1 MRAFVNKVYANHGAS
16 RNVVRHLD
24 ELLGRFGDSD
34 LTVNI
39 GAGLPR
45 LHPLMKNLD
54 IGPGEG
60 VDIVGSVLDL
70 PFDSDSVGLVV
81 CQEVLEHVSHPFLA
95 MKEIHRVIKPG
106 GVAFVQ
112 LPFILG
118 DHPCPDDYWRFTRQ
132 GIVELAQQAG
142 FTDVKQ
148 EVTVGS
154 ANGFYRVGV
163 EFFAIL
169 LSLPLPRIYRYTK
182 GAAALFLYPLK
193 WLDRLMNRHPQA
205 HRVAGGFFIVAT
217 KSAPAVAA
225 AAPASGA

>member
-1 MRAFVNKVYANHGAS
+1 MHAFVNRVYADQGSS
-16 RNVVRHLD
+16 RTVVKHLD
-24 ELLGRFGDSD
+24 ELFVRFSDSD
-34 LTVNI
+34 LMLDI
-39 GAGLPR
+39 GGGLPR
-45 LHPLMKNLD
+45 VHPLIKNLNLE
-54 IGPGEG
+54 PGDG
-60 VDIVGSVLDL
+60 VDIVGNVLDL
-70 PFDSDSVGLVV
+70 PFESDSVGLVV

-95 MKEIHRVIKPG
+95 MQEIHRVIRPG

-112 LPFILG
+112 LPFVLG
-118 DHPCPDDYWRFTRQ
+118 DHPCPDDFWRFTRQ

-142 FTDVKQ
+142 FSDVKHQ
-148 EVTVGS
+148 VTVGP

-169 LSLPLPRIYRYTK
+169 LSLPVPRLYRHAK

-217 KSAPAVAA
+217 KGEPAA
-225 AAPASGA
+225 AAAE

>member
-1 MRAFVNKVYANHGAS
+1 MRAFVSGLYANHNS
-16 RNVVRHLD
+16 SPNVVRRLD
-24 ELLGRFGDSD
+24 ELLGRFGDKG

-45 LHPLMKNLD
+45 LHPQMKNLD
-54 IGPGEG
+54 LAAGEG
-60 VDIVGSVLDL
+60 VDVVGSVLDL
-70 PFDSDSVGLVV
+70 PFESNSAELVV
-81 CQEVLEHVSHPFLA
+81 CQEVLEHVSDPFLA
-95 MKEIHRVIKPG
+95 MREIHRIVKPG

-112 LPFILG
+112 LPFVLG
-118 DHPCPDDYWRFTRQ
+118 DHPCPDDFWRFTRQ
-132 GIVELAQQAG
+132 GIVELAEQAG
-142 FTDVKQ
+142 FSDVKQ

-169 LSLPLPRIYRYTK
+169 LSLPMPRLYRYTK

-193 WLDRLMNRHPQA
+193 WLDRLMDRHPQA

-217 KSAPAVAA
+217 KGAPA
-225 AAPASGA
+225 AAPVAPATGT